1 MAMSRLVMGLVVMMS
16 SGLVQA
22 QSVVDQ
28 INAHQHLGVA
38 SCASSVCHGATQPFK
53 DSPVWQN
60 EYSVWSDSDPHAKSY
75 QTLLNAESRAIAR
88 NLGIANAATAKI
100 CLDCHTDNPP
110 QDKRGDKFLIT
121 DGVGCEACH
130 GGSEN
135 WIASHTSRDAS
146 HADNLGQ
153 GLFPTEEP
161 VARAKLCM
169 SCHMGTGDRMITHR
183 IMGAGHPR
191 LSFELDTFTWLNPH
205 YEIDDDY
212 VERKGQFNGARDW
225 AIGQGVAAYNLLDM
239 LTDEQAGWH
248 GIFPELVLFDCH
260 ACHRVMSGKQW
271 GPRPGTGLGPGVVR
285 LNDANLVMFRH
296 VLSLVDSGAA
306 SRLAQ
311 QTRAL
316 HQATTQSRSATMQ
329 AAETLKRTLDASLAT
344 VASFDFAESSLGQIL
359 ASMQRDAEN
368 GEFRDFASAEQAA
381 MAAQSVIVAFDTA
394 GRLDEAKAEQL
405 RVLVDRL
412 YKTVEEED
420 AYRMNEFV
428 GAFRQVV
435 ASAR

>member
-1 MAMSRLVMGLVVMMS
+1 MAMSRLVLGLVAFVS
-16 SGLVQA
+16 WGLAHA

-60 EYSVWSDSDPHAKSY
+60 EYSVWSDSDPHARSY

-88 NLGIANAATAKI
+88 NLGLDNAATAKI

-110 QDKRGDKFLIT
+110 EAVRGDKYLVT

-130 GGSEN
+130 GGSEQ
-135 WIASHTSRDAS
+135 WIASHTSADSS
-146 HADNLGQ
+146 HADNLAN
-153 GLFPTEEP
+153 GLYPTEEP
-161 VARAKLCM
+161 VARAKLCLT
-169 SCHMGTGDRMITHR
+169 CHMGTRDRMITHR

-191 LSFELDTFTWLNPH
+191 ISFELDTFTWLNPH

-225 AIGQGVAAYNLLDM
+225 AIGQGVAAYNLLDQ
-239 LTDEQAGWH
+239 LTDEKAGWH

-296 VLSLVDSGAA
+296 VLSLVDPAA
-306 SRLAQ
+306 AGRLRD

-316 HQATTQSRSATMQ
+316 HQATTQSRSATLQ
-329 AAETLKRTLDASLAT
+329 AAESLKRSLDGSLAS
-344 VASFDFAESSLGQIL
+344 VAAFDFGEGSLERIL
-359 ASMQRDAEN
+359 ASIQRDAEG
-368 GEFRDFASAEQAA
+368 GEFRDFAAAEQAA

-394 GRLDEAKAEQL
+394 GKLDEAKAEQL
-405 RVLVDRL
+405 KTLVDRL
-412 YKTVEEED
+412 YATVEKED
-420 AYRMNEFV
+420 AYRMNDFI